1 MNLRRIDTDG
11 ERPLNS
17 QTKSGVEAIAEA
29 FLRSFIQ
36 SEISKQIV
44 PEIDQDDSQSPL
56 ASSYWIGPS
65 DGGKQLAEEEE
76 SWGRRD
82 THEHELRDKTL
93 KRSWLVRPFDR
104 NQANQ
109 ASINIASSTAVSE
122 EFKNLVLEILKAMP
136 DKLTAALKGNHTE
149 FLVVG
154 DLAEVDEDLAL
165 RPARRHPD
173 QELIGNL
180 SAYYEARLNA
190 LVFAENPGMIG
201 HSLSSSIAHEFGRAL
216 DRALDNFSLSYEF
229 DQAFYAD
236 MSKLSPAEKSLLWC
250 FTTPCS
256 EIIQSKDSFEAAKE
270 ELFAELFA
278 ISQGMGC
285 ASKEIDDLLTSK
297 FPMVSIAI
305 ATKIAALADRKA
317 SP

>member
-1 MNLRRIDTDG
+1 MNLRKIDTNGD
-11 ERPLNS
+11 RPLGS

-29 FLRSFIQ
+29 FLRSFMQ
-36 SEISKQIV
+36 TEISKQAV
-44 PEIDQDDSQSPL
+44 PNDHAQIPV

-65 DGGKQLAEEEE
+65 DGVKQLAEEEE
-76 SWGRRD
+76 SWGERD
-82 THEHELRDKTL
+82 THEHDLKDKTL

-104 NQANQ
+104 NQAKQ
-109 ASINIASSTAVSE
+109 SSINIASSTAVSE
-122 EFKNLVLEILKAMP
+122 EFKSLVLEILKAMP
-136 DKLTAALKGNHTE
+136 EKLTAAVKNNHTE

-154 DLAEVDEDLAL
+154 DLAEVDDDLAL

-190 LVFAENPGMIG
+190 LVFAENPSTNGN
-201 HSLSSSIAHEFGRAL
+201 SLGSSIAHEFGRAL

-236 MSKLSPAEKSLLWC
+236 MSKLSPAEKSSLWC
-250 FTTPCS
+250 FTAPCS

-278 ISQGMGC
+278 IGQGMGC
-285 ASKEIDDLLTSK
+285 ASKEIDDLLIRK
-297 FPMVSIAI
+297 FPTVSAAI
-305 ATKIAALADRKA
+305 ATKIAALADREV
-317 SP
+317 SS